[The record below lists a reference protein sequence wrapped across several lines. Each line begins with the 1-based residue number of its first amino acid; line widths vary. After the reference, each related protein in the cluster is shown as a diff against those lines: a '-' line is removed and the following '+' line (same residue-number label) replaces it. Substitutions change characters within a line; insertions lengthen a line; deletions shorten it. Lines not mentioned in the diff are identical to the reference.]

1 MERTSGPGAAP
12 YAFYKARLYFIAPM
26 IFLLLI
32 LALPIASGRL
42 APGPAGFV
50 EMVGKAVFP
59 YYREADLTLG
69 TDDVARMEEYI
80 RWGRRL
86 KELNPALTAQEVFE
100 AGRAIARYSG
110 AYKLPPSLIVAI
122 IKVESHG
129 NIRAV
134 SGRGARGL
142 MQVMPWWPSALGME
156 GDLFSIDTNIRIGT
170 HILAENIKRWGKKE
184 GIQRYYRGNLPVSG
198 ERYYARVQQALL
210 EIPG

>member
-1 MERTSGPGAAP
+1 MERAPGPRPAP
-12 YAFYKARLYFIAPM
+12 YAFYRTRLYFIAPM
-26 IFLLLI
+26 IFVLLI
-32 LALPIASGRL
+32 LAVPIASGRL
-42 APGPAGFV
+42 VSRRAELV
-50 EMVGKAVFP
+50 ELVGKAIFP
-59 YYREADLTLG
+59 YYREPDLTLG
-69 TDDVARMEEYI
+69 TEDVSRMEEYI

-100 AGRAIARYSG
+100 SGRAIVRYSG
-110 AYKLPPSLIVAI
+110 VYKLPPSLVVAI

-134 SGRGARGL
+134 SRRGARGL

-170 HILAENIKRWGKKE
+170 HILAENIRRWGKKE

-198 ERYYARVQQALL
+198 ERYYVKVQQALL
-210 EIPG
+210 EVPG

>member
-1 MERTSGPGAAP
+1 
-12 YAFYKARLYFIAPM
+12 M
-26 IFLLLI
+26 IFVLLI
-32 LALPIASGRL
+32 LAVPIASGRL
-42 APGPAGFV
+42 VSRRAELV
-50 EMVGKAVFP
+50 ELVGKAIYP
-59 YYREADLTLG
+59 YYRGPDLALG
-69 TDDVARMEEYI
+69 TEDVSRMEEYM

-100 AGRAIARYSG
+100 SGRAIVRYSG
-110 AYKLPPSLIVAI
+110 AYKLPPSLVVAI

-129 NIRAV
+129 NVRAV
-134 SGRGARGL
+134 SRRGARGL

-198 ERYYARVQQALL
+198 ERYYVKVQQALL
-210 EIPG
+210 EVPG